1 MVTSPLNEYENKPRA
16 RPARALTVIGLILTA
31 LGVFG
36 LLGGAYLGFGAGFQL
51 APAAP
56 FGEVMTVEVSR
67 GDHAVYVTPNERWS
81 DISCTGDLDGEEFAL
96 RPDMTQQGLLLPER
110 WDAQGSFAA
119 DKSAVLRIS
128 CDGPV
133 PDGRFTVGP
142 VVSFF
147 SIVGAV
153 ALGALAILLLVAG
166 LVLLGLA
173 RRRARAGAQSSAG
186 LPAV

>member
-1 MVTSPLNEYENKPRA
+1 MGRVQEQGATMS
-16 RPARALTVIGLILTA
+16 RALTVVGLVLSA
-31 LGVFG
+31 LGVIG
-36 LLGGAYLGFGAGFQL
+36 LLGGAFLVLGAGFQL
-51 APAAP
+51 APAVP
-56 FGEVMTVEVSR
+56 FGEEMTVDMSR
-67 GDHAVYVTPNERWS
+67 GDHAVYVTPNDQWS
-81 DISCTGDLDGEEFAL
+81 DISCTGDLDGQEIAI

-119 DKSAVLRIS
+119 TASGVLTIS

-133 PDGRFTVGP
+133 ADGRFTVGP

-153 ALGALAILLLVAG
+153 AVGALAILLLIAG
-166 LVLLGLA
+166 LVLLGVARWRA
-173 RRRARAGAQSSAG
+173 RRFAQSSAG

>member
-1 MVTSPLNEYENKPRA
+1 MSRMPESKAP
-16 RPARALTVIGLILTA
+16 PSRALVVVGLILSA
-31 LGVFG
+31 LGVLG
-36 LLGGAYLGFGAGFQL
+36 LLGGAFLVLGAGFQL
-51 APAAP
+51 APAVP

-67 GDHAVYVTPNERWS
+67 GDHAVYVTPNDQWG
-81 DISCTGDLDGEEFAL
+81 DISCTGDLDGQEIGL

-110 WDAQGSFAA
+110 WDAQGSFGTTT
-119 DKSAVLRIS
+119 SGVLEIS

-153 ALGALAILLLVAG
+153 AVGALAILFLVTG

-173 RRRARAGAQSSAG
+173 RWRARRSAQPSAG

>member
-1 MVTSPLNEYENKPRA
+1 MVTSPLNENENKPRA

-51 APAAP
+51 APAVP

-81 DISCTGDLDGEEFAL
+81 DISCTGDLDGGEFGL
-96 RPDMTQQGLLLPER
+96 RPSMIQQGLLLPER
-110 WDAQGSFAA
+110 WDSQGSFGA
-119 DKSAVLRIS
+119 DTAGALRIS

-133 PDGRFTVGP
+133 SDARFTVGP
-142 VVSFF
+142 VVTFLD
-147 SIVGAV
+147 IVGAV
-153 ALGALAILLLVAG
+153 AVCALGFVVLAGG
-166 LVLLGLA
+166 LVLVILA
-173 RRRARAGAQSSAG
+173 RRRARA
-186 LPAV
+186 